1 MDRDPWLLMIT
12 HIHAAAKRL
21 PRASRRFRFNDV
33 LIVSMYVWAVAHD
46 RPMVF
51 ACDRRNYHSLFRPRR
66 LPSISQF
73 HRRVRSDRVR
83 KILQLVHDAMAGVD
97 VPTALSYVDGKA
109 LAVGPVSKAPDARRG
124 YAAGGRMAKG
134 YKLHAI
140 VSEDKRLMAWCVRPM
155 NEHEMPIAR
164 LMLDSFPP
172 FSERSLLL
180 ADGNYDAHVFHKD
193 VDARGGRLVT
203 NLRGSARHPVT
214 RRQMGKAR
222 RELVDLNKTH
232 RPLVRMVQR
241 YRNDIELTFSNLTA
255 YGGGLGPLPA
265 FVRRLPRV
273 TRWVGVKITL
283 YHARLRV
290 RKRKA
295 KQV

>member
-1 MDRDPWLLMIT
+1 MDRDPWHLIIT
-12 HIHAAAKRL
+12 HIRLAAKRL

-33 LIVSMYVWAVAHD
+33 LIVAMYFWAVAHD

-51 ACDRRNYHSLFRPRR
+51 ACDRQNDHRLFRPRR

-73 HRRVRSDRVR
+73 HRRVKSDRVR
-83 KILQLVHDAMAGVD
+83 QILQSVHDAMAGVD
-97 VPTALSYVDGKA
+97 VPTALSHVDGKA
-109 LAVGPVSKAPDARRG
+109 LAVGPVSKDPDAKNG

-134 YKLHAI
+134 YKLHSI
-140 VSEDKRLMAWCVRPM
+140 VSEDKRLLCWCVRPM

-164 LMLDSFPP
+164 LMLDSLPP
-172 FSERSLLL
+172 FTERSLLL

-203 NLRGSARHPVT
+203 NLRGRAEHPVT
-214 RRQMGKAR
+214 RRQMGRAR
-222 RELVDLNKTH
+222 RELLRLNQTH
-232 RPLVRMVQR
+232 RPLVRMTLR
-241 YRNDIELTFSNLTA
+241 HRNDIELTYSNLTS

-283 YHARLRV
+283 YHARLGV
-290 RKRKA
+290 RKRRLKER
-295 KQV
+295 